1 MVKTFHQKK
10 DAMLRIK
17 FIRFSVLLFCALMF
31 FGPFTAHVFAQLKQ
45 SGVIE
50 GRILNADQRPEENV
64 VVVLTPSEKQ
74 TMSDDNGYF
83 QFRNISYG
91 EYTISVKSLGV
102 TADPVSVELNAEKVS
117 VGNIQLKENATVLER
132 VIVSSSYRHV
142 NKNSVQ
148 VARLPLTYIEN
159 PQNYAVVP
167 KELLQTQLVT
177 TTEQALINI
186 PGVSNL
192 SIAGGSGGSTL
203 IFKSRGFSSRLYYVP
218 QRCIYRICITD
229 RPVQYGKI
237 RSHQRAFGN
246 FVRR

>member
-1 MVKTFHQKK
+1 
-10 DAMLRIK
+10 MLRIK

-64 VVVLTPSEKQ
+64 VVVLVPSEKQ
-74 TMSDDNGYF
+74 TISDDNGYF

-102 TADPVSVELNAEKVS
+102 TADPVSVELNGEKVS

-159 PQNYAVVP
+159 PQNYAVSPDRV
-167 KELLQTQLVT
+167 
-177 TTEQALINI
+177 
-186 PGVSNL
+186 
-192 SIAGGSGGSTL
+192 
-203 IFKSRGFSSRLYYVP
+203 FS
-218 QRCIYRICITD
+218 QQI
-229 RPVQYGKI
+229 
-237 RSHQRAFGN
+237 HQDDPA
-246 FVRR
+246 